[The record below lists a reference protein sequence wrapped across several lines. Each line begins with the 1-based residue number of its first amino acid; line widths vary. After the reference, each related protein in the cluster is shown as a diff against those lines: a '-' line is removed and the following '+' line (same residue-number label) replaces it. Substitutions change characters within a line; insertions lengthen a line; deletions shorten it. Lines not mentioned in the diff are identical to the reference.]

1 TRTPR
6 RERNN
11 EMALRLATC
20 RRKCNMDSSC
30 SLLFGLLG
38 VLCGSNSFLLA
49 APIRARSPC
58 TQSVGHS
65 ERRMMRQ
72 SCLSMVIVPI
82 VALLGGPESNAG
94 RAAGGRAA
102 RMAPGA
108 AHSHMVTLPG
118 PPGIVLEVGGLAVRP
133 DGKLLACTRRGE
145 VWLISNPNAADPAQ
159 ITYKLF
165 ATGLHE

>member
-94 RAAGGRAA
+94 
-102 RMAPGA
+102 
-108 AHSHMVTLPG
+108 LPASG
-118 PPGIVLEVGGLAVRP
+118 PPARNDPGGVHYPRWTVP
-133 DGKLLACTRRGE
+133 G
-145 VWLISNPNAADPAQ
+145 
-159 ITYKLF
+159 
-165 ATGLHE
+165 